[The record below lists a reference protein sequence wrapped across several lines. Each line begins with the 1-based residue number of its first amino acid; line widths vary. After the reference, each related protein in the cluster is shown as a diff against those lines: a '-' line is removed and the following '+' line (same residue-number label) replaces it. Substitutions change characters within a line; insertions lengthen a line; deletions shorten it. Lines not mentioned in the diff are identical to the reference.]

1 MMNRLCVL
9 ATLLLAL
16 AATVGAGTPL
26 GAMGMVIITIGAVL
40 DGSIFG
46 DHCSPISD
54 TTLLSS
60 AAAGSDHMD
69 HVKTQAPYA
78 VVVMLVALLLGYLP
92 VSAGLSVWLSLPIAV
107 MAVIG
112 LVIGIGRRAED

>member
-1 MMNRLCVL
+1 MVRSLAITARQFRTQLCCL
-9 ATLLLAL
+9 PR
-16 AATVGAGTPL
+16 PL
-26 GAMGMVIITIGAVL
+26 VAITWI
-40 DGSIFG
+40 
-46 DHCSPISD
+46 
-54 TTLLSS
+54 
-60 AAAGSDHMD
+60 
-69 HVKTQAPYA
+69 VKTQAPYA